1 MTKPGNEPGVIT
13 DLHDFLKWYMQTT
26 LRFPKAHRVTLGDRI
41 DNHLLDM
48 IETAVRA
55 RYARDKRQLLHTLN
69 IQFYA
74 AATPLH
80 GPGQYAPTYVAGTTD
95 QPYPSDVHNLSS
107 RGRRHAPASRCARYT
122 PAAFLGARTSR
133 SRFNEARMRASIR
146 SVCPP

>member
-48 IETAVRA
+48 IEIAVRA

-69 IQFYA
+69 IKLVFRELVPE
-74 AATPLH
+74 T
-80 GPGQYAPTYVAGTTD
+80 
-95 QPYPSDVHNLSS
+95 N
-107 RGRRHAPASRCARYT
+107 RRKTLYETNRRKTRREEIHKGHITKHYEMEEHRCR
-122 PAAFLGARTSR
+122 R
-133 SRFNEARMRASIR
+133 
-146 SVCPP
+146 